1 MACLSP
7 QMGLLLSDVISPP
20 FQSSPPHHHLQ
31 LFSDFKTIYSGRA
44 SFPGLGM
51 GRAFSLTTTGVVMI
65 SLNSLT
71 TRASWHLW
79 LIFKGCAFKAHF
91 IAFIASILAGQSRSK
106 NCLPFA
112 ALTASPW
119 APGLADRHIIVSPV
133 TTLLLCLFFVET
145 SWNLHVMT
153 KFFCKF
159 FICEHHILEISVI

>member
-1 MACLSP
+1 MSCLSP

-91 IAFIASILAGQSRSK
+91 IAYIASILAGQSRSK

-112 ALTASPW
+112 ALIVCYTAVFSVVTQCSSPQTAAENRTTFLSLCVCGLTNKPIMYKKFDNTW
-119 APGLADRHIIVSPV
+119 AAGR
-133 TTLLLCLFFVET
+133 
-145 SWNLHVMT
+145 
-153 KFFCKF
+153 
-159 FICEHHILEISVI
+159 